1 MPAVLVIGAGVI
13 GLTAAIRLREAGIA
27 ADVVARDAPERTT
40 SAVAAALWYPYRA
53 FPRERVAGWSA
64 RGFEVLSALA
74 REPGSGVRIRHGTER
89 VGDGAPDPWW
99 REAVPTFA
107 RTATGWSFD
116 APVADMSVHLPWLA
130 RRLEALGGVVGSAVL
145 ARVDEGLARA
155 PVVVNCAG
163 LGARELADDPS
174 LVAVRGQILRVDA
187 AVDEWLLDQ
196 SDPERLLYVVP
207 RERDVVLGGTAVE
220 GDEDPRLDP
229 DVAAA
234 VRARCEAAMPALRG
248 ARVVGEAVGLRP
260 GRPAVRL
267 ETEVRS
273 AGTVVHCYG
282 HGGAGVT
289 LAWGCAEEVVGLVAR
304 ALEESG
310 AGPCRPLR

>member
-1 MPAVLVIGAGVI
+1 MPGALVVGAGVI

-27 ADVVARDAPERTT
+27 ADVVARESPEQTT

-64 RGFEVLSALA
+64 RGFEVLSDLA
-74 REPGSGVRIRHGTER
+74 REPGSGVRMRRGTER

-107 RTATGWSFD
+107 RTAAGWSFD

-130 RRLEALGGVVGSAVL
+130 RRLEALGGAVDRAAL
-145 ARVDEGLARA
+145 GTVDEALVWA

-163 LGARELADDPS
+163 LGARELAADPT
-174 LVAVRGQILRVDA
+174 LIAVRGQILRVEA
-187 AVDEWLLDQ
+187 RVHEWLLDQ
-196 SDPERLLYVVP
+196 SDPDALLYVVP
-207 RERDVVLGGTAVE
+207 REHDVVLGGTAVE
-220 GDEDPRLDP
+220 RDEDPRPDP
-229 DVAAA
+229 EVAAA
-234 VRARCEAAMPALRG
+234 IRARCEAAMPALRG

-260 GRPAVRL
+260 ARPAVRL
-267 ETEVRS
+267 EAEVRP
-273 AGTVVHCYG
+273 GGMVVHCYG

-304 ALEESG
+304 ALE
-310 AGPCRPLR
+310 